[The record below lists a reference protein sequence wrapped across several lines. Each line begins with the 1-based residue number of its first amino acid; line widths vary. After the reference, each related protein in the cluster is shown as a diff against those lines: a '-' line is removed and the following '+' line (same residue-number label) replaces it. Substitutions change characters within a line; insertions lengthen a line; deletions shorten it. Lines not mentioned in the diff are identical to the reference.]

1 MMKQRSILFISKGE
15 TAASTRYRGLNYF
28 PYLKN
33 AGWHCEHM
41 GIEKIPSLSAK
52 LLLLR
57 KAKQADVVVVL
68 RKTFT
73 APFIFL
79 IRLFSNRMV
88 FDFDDAVL
96 TSSGGKLSSTRM
108 KRFTKMMNACDAIW
122 AGNEYLC

>member
-1 MMKQRSILFISKGE
+1 MSKKNMALCQTDFLKKQALRMMTQRSILFISKGE

-41 GIEKIPSLSAK
+41 GIEKATSIATK

-57 KAKQADVVVVL
+57 KAKKADVVVVL

-73 APFIFL
+73 ALFIFL
-79 IRLFSNRMV
+79 LKLFSKRMV
-88 FDFDDAVL
+88 L
-96 TSSGGKLSSTRM
+96 TLTM
-108 KRFTKMMNACDAIW
+108 L
-122 AGNEYLC
+122 Y